1 MDNHT
6 REVVDGIL
14 AGEVRTAARLMRD
27 LDDGRPEAREILKE
41 IYRHSG
47 RAHIIGITGSPGVGK
62 STLTDRLIQQL
73 RKQGKTVGVVAVDP
87 TSPFSGGAIL
97 GDRIRMQRHA
107 LDEGVFIRS
116 LATRGH
122 FGGLTASARAVI
134 TVLDAMGKDYVLVE
148 TVGVGQDEVEIAA
161 TAYTTVVVTVPGMGD
176 DIQAIKAGI
185 LEVADILV
193 INKAD
198 REGASRTYQELL
210 QMLDLQTFR
219 RERAWRP
226 PVLMTQAKDQEG
238 IEELMA
244 ALKDHQEYLAQD
256 GGAARREAVASRARQ
271 EFLELLKEG
280 LFRHLVKQLEADGRL
295 NQVLEDMVAKQTDP
309 YSASEA
315 LVLKT
320 LGPIK
325 HTVS

>member
-1 MDNHT
+1 
-6 REVVDGIL
+6 
-14 AGEVRTAARLMRD
+14 
-27 LDDGRPEAREILKE
+27 
-41 IYRHSG
+41 
-47 RAHIIGITGSPGVGK
+47 VGK
-62 STLTDRLIQQL
+62 STLTDRLIQHL
-73 RKQGKTVGVVAVDP
+73 RRQGKTVGVVAVDP

-122 FGGLTASARAVI
+122 FGGLTLSARAVI
-134 TVLDAMGKDYVLVE
+134 TVLDAMGKDYILVE

-161 TAYTTVVVTVPGMGD
+161 TAYTTVVVTVPGLGD

-198 REGASRTYQELL
+198 REGASRTLHELT
-210 QMLDLQTFR
+210 QMLDL
-219 RERAWRP
+219 RATLRHTDWRP
-226 PVLMTQAKDQEG
+226 PVLLTQAKDREG
-238 IEELMA
+238 IAELMA
-244 ALKDHQEYLAQD
+244 ALQDHQEFLARD
-256 GGAARREAVASRARQ
+256 GGAAQRKALAARTRQ

-280 LFRHLVKQLEADGRL
+280 VFRHLVKQLEADGRL
-295 NQVLEDMVAKQTDP
+295 DQIVTNILARQNDP

-315 LVLKT
+315 LVLQT
-320 LGPIK
+320 LGPLK
-325 HTVS
+325 T

>member
-1 MDNHT
+1 MNHAS
-6 REVVDGIL
+6 EVVMGIL
-14 AGEVRTAARLMRD
+14 AGEMRTTARLMRD
-27 LDDGRPEAREILKE
+27 LDDGRPEAREILKQL
-41 IYRHSG
+41 YRHSG

-62 STLTDRLIQQL
+62 STLTDRLIQNFRQ
-73 RKQGKTVGVVAVDP
+73 QGKTVGVVAVDP

-134 TVLDAMGKDYVLVE
+134 TVLDAMGKDYILVE

-198 REGASRTYQELL
+198 REGATRTYQELL

-219 RERAWRP
+219 QESTWRP
-226 PVLMTQAKDQEG
+226 PVLLTQAKDQQG
-238 IEELMA
+238 LEELMA
-244 ALKDHQEYLAQD
+244 ALGEHRGFLSQD
-256 GGAARREAVASRARQ
+256 GGAGLQKAQASRARQ
-271 EFLELLKEG
+271 EFLELLKDG
-280 LFRHLVKQLEADGRL
+280 VFRHLVKQLEADGRL
-295 NQVLEDMVAKQTDP
+295 NRIVTDMLAKQTDP

-315 LVLKT
+315 LVLET
-320 LGPIK
+320 LGPL
-325 HTVS
+325 

>member
-1 MDNHT
+1 MHRT
-6 REVVDGIL
+6 PAVVERIL
-14 AGEVRTAARLMRD
+14 QGEVRLAARLMRD

-41 IYRHSG
+41 LYRHSG

-62 STLTDRLIQQL
+62 STLTDRLIQYL
-73 RKQGKTVGVVAVDP
+73 RQEGKTVGVVAVDP

-161 TAYTTVVVTVPGMGD
+161 TAYTTMVVTVPGMGD
-176 DIQAIKAGI
+176 GIQAIKAGI

-198 REGASRTYQELL
+198 REGAARTYQDLV
-210 QMLDLQTFR
+210 QMLELQAHR
-219 RERAWRP
+219 QMSAWKA
-226 PVLMTQAKDQEG
+226 PVVLTQAKDNEG
-238 IEELMA
+238 VEELMA
-244 ALKDHQEYLAQD
+244 AVKEHQAFLAGD
-256 GGAARREAVASRARQ
+256 GGQALHQARAARVRQ

-280 LFRHLVKQLEADGRL
+280 VFRHLVRQMQADGRL
-295 NQVLEDMVAKQTDP
+295 DRIIAEILAKRLDP
-309 YSASEA
+309 YSASEN
-315 LVLKT
+315 LVLST
-320 LGPIK
+320 LGPVK
-325 HTVS
+325 G

>member
-1 MDNHT
+1 MT
-6 REVVDGIL
+6 RTKEVVDRIL

-62 STLTDRLIQQL
+62 STLTDRLIQYL
-73 RKQGKTVGVVAVDP
+73 RQQGKTVGVVAVDP

-161 TAYTTVVVTVPGMGD
+161 TAYTTLVVTVPGMGD

-210 QMLDLQTFR
+210 QMLELQTIR
-219 RERAWRP
+219 KEKAWKP
-226 PVLMTQAKDQEG
+226 PVLMTQAKDNEG
-238 IEELMA
+238 TEELMA
-244 ALKDHQEYLAQD
+244 AVRDHQEFLARD
-256 GGAARREAVASRARQ
+256 GGEALRLARASRVRQ

-280 LFRHLVKQLEADGRL
+280 VFRHLRQQLENDGRL
-295 NQVLEDMVAKQTDP
+295 DRIIQDILAKQTDP
-309 YSASEA
+309 YSASET
-315 LVLKT
+315 LVLST
-320 LGPIK
+320 LGP
-325 HTVS
+325 VPPSA

>member
-1 MDNHT
+1 MNHT
-6 REVVDGIL
+6 QEVVSLIL
-14 AGEVRTAARLMRD
+14 AGDVRTAARLMRD
-27 LDDGRPEAREILKE
+27 LDDGAAGAREILKE

-62 STLTDRLIQQL
+62 STLTDRLIQYL
-73 RKQGKTVGVVAVDP
+73 RQEGKTVGVVCVDP

-134 TVLDAMGKDYVLVE
+134 TVLDAMGKDYILVE

-161 TAYTTVVVTVPGMGD
+161 TAYTTLVVTVPGMGD

-193 INKAD
+193 VNKAD
-198 REGASRTYQELL
+198 RDGASRTYQELM
-210 QMLDLQTFR
+210 QMLELRTLRKDR
-219 RERAWRP
+219 SWKP
-226 PVLMTQAKDQEG
+226 PVLMTQAKDHLG

-244 ALKDHQEYLAQD
+244 AVKEHREFLAQD
-256 GGAARREAVASRARQ
+256 GGQALQRARASRVRQ

-280 LFRHLVKQLEADGRL
+280 IFRHLLAQMAADGRL
-295 NQVLEDMVAKQTDP
+295 ERIIDDILAKRSDP
-309 YSASEA
+309 YSASED
-315 LVLKT
+315 LVLSI
-320 LGPIK
+320 LGP
-325 HTVS
+325 VEPSA

>member
-1 MDNHT
+1 MSRT
-6 REVVDGIL
+6 TEVVDRIL
-14 AGEVRTAARLMRD
+14 AGEVRMAARLMRD
-27 LDDGRPEAREILKE
+27 LDDGRPAAREILKE

-62 STLTDRLIQQL
+62 STLTDRLIQYL
-73 RKQGKTVGVVAVDP
+73 RQEGQTVGVVAVDP

-134 TVLDAMGKDYVLVE
+134 TVLDAMGKDYILVE

-161 TAYTTVVVTVPGMGD
+161 TAYTTMVVTVPGLGD

-198 REGASRTYQELL
+198 REGAARTYQDLV
-210 QMLDLQTFR
+210 QMLELQAHR
-219 RERAWRP
+219 KASAWKA
-226 PVLMTQAKDQEG
+226 PVVMTQAKDDLG

-244 ALKDHQEYLAQD
+244 AVKAHQSFLARD
-256 GGAARREAVASRARQ
+256 GGQALQRARAARVRQ

-280 LFRHLVKQLEADGRL
+280 VFRHLVQQLEGDGRL
-295 NQVLEDMVAKQTDP
+295 DRIIADILDKRIDP
-309 YSASEA
+309 YSASEN
-315 LVLKT
+315 LVLET
-320 LGPIK
+320 LGPVEPM
-325 HTVS
+325 T

>member
-1 MDNHT
+1 MTHT
-6 REVVDGIL
+6 QEVVEGIL
-14 AGEVRTAARLMRD
+14 AGEVRIAARLMRD

-62 STLTDRLIQQL
+62 STLTDRLIHYL
-73 RKQGKTVGVVAVDP
+73 RNQGKTVGVVAVDP

-134 TVLDAMGKDYVLVE
+134 TVLDAMGKDYILVE

-161 TAYTTVVVTVPGMGD
+161 TADTTVVVTVPGLGD

-185 LEVADILV
+185 LEVADLLV

-210 QMLDLQTFR
+210 HMLDLR
-219 RERAWRP
+219 GPLAWKP
-226 PVLMTQAKDQEG
+226 PVLMAQAKDGVG

-244 ALKDHQEYLAQD
+244 ALGEHQEFLAQD
-256 GGAARREAVASRARQ
+256 GGAARRAALASRARQ

-280 LFRHLVKQLEADGRL
+280 IFRHLVKQLEADGRL
-295 NQVLEDMVAKQTDP
+295 NQVLAEMLAKETDP
-309 YSASEA
+309 YTASEA
-315 LVLKT
+315 LILEK

-325 HTVS
+325 SPD